1 MEISIQNSYF
11 FSIIELPIYR
21 KRVRGMF
28 HYAHL
33 SEEEKERV
41 FFKEPN
47 AFFKDTEKEKLSYAL
62 GATLYI
68 PAIHEKLYDY
78 LVTRKYISLTTLV
91 ICLEDGIADSQVEE
105 AEMRLK
111 ETFIGLGQA
120 LKNGIVKE
128 EDLPLLFIRIRSTQQ
143 LKRLLSEEEI
153 VKHITGINLP
163 KFNSIEGEEQLSLI
177 KKAGDAAGIKLY
189 AMPIIETKQVIDL
202 QTGQEELQTIKN
214 LAVKYRENVL
224 NIRIGATD
232 FTGLF
237 GIRRSIDATIY
248 DVAVIRDC
256 MARIINYFG
265 QAEDGFVISGPVWE
279 FFSNHS
285 RLLKPE
291 LRQTPFR
298 KYGEEGSIARRA
310 IVNKAEDGL
319 IKEVV
324 LDKVNGLVGKT
335 IIHPSHIRLVNALQ
349 VVTKEEY
356 EDAMQIIG
364 NQGSGVIKSKGG
376 NKMNEMKPHTNWARK
391 VLAKA
396 EIYGV
401 INENEDY
408 TALF

>member
-1 MEISIQNSYF
+1 
-11 FSIIELPIYR
+11 
-21 KRVRGMF
+21 MF

-33 SEEEKERV
+33 NEEEKEHL
-41 FFKEPN
+41 FFKQPN
-47 AFFKDTEKEKLSYAL
+47 AFFKNTEKEKLSYAL

-68 PAIHEKLYDY
+68 PAIHEKLYEY
-78 LVTRKYISLTTLV
+78 LVTKKYTSLTTLV
-91 ICLEDGIADSQVEE
+91 ICLEDGISDSQVEE
-105 AEMRLK
+105 AEARLK
-111 ETFIGLGQA
+111 ETFIGLEEA
-120 LKNGIVKE
+120 LKSGILKE
-128 EDLPLLFIRIRSTQQ
+128 EDLPLLFIRIRTTQQ
-143 LKRLLSEEEI
+143 LGWILVQEAI
-153 VKHITGINLP
+153 VNHITGINLP
-163 KFNSIEGEEQLSLI
+163 KFNSLDGEEQLSLI
-177 KKAGDAAGIKLY
+177 KEAGNLFGVKLY

-202 QTGQEELQTIKN
+202 QTGQEELQAIKN
-214 LAVKYRENVL
+214 LAVKYRDNVL

-248 DVAVIRDC
+248 DVAVIKDC

-298 KYGEEGSIARRA
+298 KYGEVGTTVRKA

-319 IKEVV
+319 IKEVI

-364 NQGSGVIKSKGG
+364 NQSGGAVKSKVG

-401 INENEDY
+401 INEDEDY

>member
-1 MEISIQNSYF
+1 M
-11 FSIIELPIYR
+11 L
-21 KRVRGMF
+21 
-28 HYAHL
+28 HYEHL
-33 SEEEKERV
+33 NMEEKEHL
-41 FFKEPN
+41 FFKQPN
-47 AFFKDTEKEKLSYAL
+47 AFYKHTEREKLSYAL

-68 PAIHEKLYDY
+68 PAIHEKLYNY
-78 LVTRKYISLTTLV
+78 LETRKYVSLTTLV

-105 AEMRLK
+105 AERNLVQTFEKLRQAREK
-111 ETFIGLGQA
+111 EL
-120 LKNGIVKE
+120 IVEK
-128 EDLPLLFIRIRSTQQ
+128 DLPLLFIRTRHTKQ
-143 LKRLLSEEEI
+143 LKNILANETIISQ
-153 VKHITGINLP
+153 ITGFTLP
-163 KFNSIEGEEQLSLI
+163 KFNSIEGEEQLLLI
-177 KKAGDAAGIKLY
+177 KEAAQRIGTKLY
-189 AMPIIETKQVIDL
+189 AMPIIETKEVIDL
-202 QTGQEELQTIKN
+202 STGYEELQAIKD
-214 LAVKYRENVL
+214 LVAKYRESIL

-232 FTGLF
+232 FTGIF

-248 DVAVIRDC
+248 DVAVIREC

-279 FFSNHS
+279 FFSTQN

-291 LRQTPFR
+291 LRQTPFM
-298 KYGEEGSIARRA
+298 KYGEAGSMARKA

-319 IKEVV
+319 IKEVI

-356 EDAMQIIG
+356 EDAMQILG
-364 NQGSGVIKSKGG
+364 CKENGVIKSIGG
-376 NKMNEMKPHTNWARK
+376 NKMNETKPHTNWAK
-391 VLAKA
+391 KILAKA

>member
-1 MEISIQNSYF
+1 MLFLKY
-11 FSIIELPIYR
+11 
-21 KRVRGMF
+21 
-28 HYAHL
+28 
-33 SEEEKERV
+33 
-41 FFKEPN
+41 
-47 AFFKDTEKEKLSYAL
+47 TEKEKLSYAL